1 MGFFI
6 EAKCRICNFSTD
18 FKYGGSR
25 FDSSCHVPA
34 INKTTLE
41 FENIDYKLEKNT
53 DNYFFYTSK
62 ELKGK
67 NHGNVFNNFDLELN
81 EFNNY
86 CPNCKQHTF
95 DFNVRL
101 FI

>member
-6 EAKCRICNFSTD
+6 EAECRICNFSTD

-53 DNYFFYTSK
+53 DNYFF
-62 ELKGK
+62 
-67 NHGNVFNNFDLELN
+67 
-81 EFNNY
+81 
-86 CPNCKQHTF
+86 
-95 DFNVRL
+95 
-101 FI
+101 